1 MLLFFFSHTTTGT
14 SIDPDG
20 IKTESASAPAGA
32 RRGHGR
38 HGYDCADPPP
48 MNVPSVIALFHDD
61 DDDDDDA
68 AAAATT
74 KKASAE
80 REVAAVAAAT
90 EREREA
96 IRGRLLQYYEMHD
109 VDHDPVTVTAYF
121 NRFPGRD
128 QAVLEALLSLHAMG
142 MQASIHI
149 DLPNLMDEYP
159 AGAEA
164 GMMEAIQNMAS
175 VGSID
180 TYGTTDLVIAPKSTL
195 MPPPR
200 NSSVVPFESS
210 LTVAAK
216 PPPQYDID
224 RSPQPFID
232 NNNMD
237 IHDDVT
243 QAMRDEQWN
252 QDRQEAHNEKKKS
265 SKHHHGGKIRRVLT
279 RSGSKQSV

>member
-48 MNVPSVIALFHDD
+48 MMNVPSVIALFHDD
-61 DDDDDDA
+61 DDDDA
-68 AAAATT
+68 AAAAAAAT

-80 REVAAVAAAT
+80 REVAEAVAAAT
-90 EREREA
+90 RES
-96 IRGRLLQYYEMHD
+96 IRSRLLQYYEMHD
-109 VDHDPVTVTAYF
+109 VDHDPVTVAAYF

-149 DLPNLMDEYP
+149 DLPNLMDAYP
-159 AGAEA
+159 VGAEA
-164 GMMEAIQNMAS
+164 GMMEDIQTMVSN
-175 VGSID
+175 I
-180 TYGTTDLVIAPKSTL
+180 TTS

-200 NSSVVPFESS
+200 NSSIVPF
-210 LTVAAK
+210 
-216 PPPQYDID
+216 
-224 RSPQPFID
+224 
-232 NNNMD
+232 
-237 IHDDVT
+237 
-243 QAMRDEQWN
+243 
-252 QDRQEAHNEKKKS
+252 
-265 SKHHHGGKIRRVLT
+265 
-279 RSGSKQSV
+279 

>member
-1 MLLFFFSHTTTGT
+1 M
-14 SIDPDG
+14 
-20 IKTESASAPAGA
+20 KTESASAPAGA

-48 MNVPSVIALFHDD
+48 MMNVPSVIALFHDD

-68 AAAATT
+68 AAAAAAAT

-80 REVAAVAAAT
+80 REVAEAVAAAT
-90 EREREA
+90 RES
-96 IRGRLLQYYEMHD
+96 IRSRLLQYYEMHD
-109 VDHDPVTVTAYF
+109 VDHDPVTVAAYF

-149 DLPNLMDEYP
+149 DLPNLMDAYP
-159 AGAEA
+159 VGAEA
-164 GMMEAIQNMAS
+164 GMMEAIQNMAL
-175 VGSID
+175 VGRID
-180 TYGTTDLVIAPKSTL
+180 DTDTGTTDLVTASESTL
-195 MPPPR
+195 MPPPF
-200 NSSVVPFESS
+200 NSSIVPFESS
-210 LTVAAK
+210 LAVAAK
-216 PPPQYDID
+216 PPQYDID
-224 RSPQPFID
+224 LPPQPCD
-232 NNNMD
+232 NNYMD

-279 RSGSKQSV
+279 RSGSKQSVRSSRSRSRSRTRK